1 MQGLLRDAIAV
12 IALTNL
18 VVSIV
23 IAVNAGYTKRQK
35 LAQIIL
41 VWLVPALG
49 SIVFGVFLWTQRGN
63 APRSRESSDAPSRAG
78 ALSAA
83 ATSINQQRG

>member
-1 MQGLLRDAIAV
+1 MQGLLRDGIAV
-12 IALTNL
+12 IALVNL
-18 VVSIV
+18 VVSIA
-23 IAVNAGYTKRQK
+23 IAVNVGYARWQK

-41 VWLVPALG
+41 VWSVPALG

-63 APRSRESSDAPSRAG
+63 APRSRESSDAPSHAG

-83 ATSINQQRG
+83 VTSINQQRG